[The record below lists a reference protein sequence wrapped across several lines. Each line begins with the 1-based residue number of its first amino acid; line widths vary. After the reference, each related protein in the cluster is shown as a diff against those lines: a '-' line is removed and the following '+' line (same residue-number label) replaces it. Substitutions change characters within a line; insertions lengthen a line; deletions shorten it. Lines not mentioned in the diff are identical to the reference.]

1 MRLNTKSEQ
10 EKIRL
15 NATNCTLTESMYE
28 LSFGIV
34 YNMNRRR
41 VVLCVNQNNGCDIE
55 NNKINIRDY
64 KIISITLYLETFK

>member
-28 LSFGIV
+28 LSFGN
-34 YNMNRRR
+34 NMNRRMA
-41 VVLCVNQNNGCDIE
+41 VLCVNQNNGCDIE

-64 KIISITLYLETFK
+64 KIISITLYLETSK